1 MFSRYIY
8 KKAHQHFRDRSQY
21 FGTDNIVL
29 TFFLVLSLVLLMIS
43 SPITVLI
50 GLVIGLIASSL
61 MLLLN
66 SGDIFG
72 VAPVLTYLIII
83 VILLIV
89 KISGRENR

>member
-1 MFSRYIY
+1 M
-8 KKAHQHFRDRSQY
+8 
-21 FGTDNIVL
+21 V
-29 TFFLVLSLVLLMIS
+29 S

-72 VAPVLTYLIII
+72 VAPVLTYLIVI
-83 VILLIV
+83 VIILIV
-89 KISGRENR
+89 KISGRER

>member
-1 MFSRYIY
+1 
-8 KKAHQHFRDRSQY
+8 
-21 FGTDNIVL
+21 
-29 TFFLVLSLVLLMIS
+29 LVLSLVLLMIS

-89 KISGRENR
+89 KISGRER